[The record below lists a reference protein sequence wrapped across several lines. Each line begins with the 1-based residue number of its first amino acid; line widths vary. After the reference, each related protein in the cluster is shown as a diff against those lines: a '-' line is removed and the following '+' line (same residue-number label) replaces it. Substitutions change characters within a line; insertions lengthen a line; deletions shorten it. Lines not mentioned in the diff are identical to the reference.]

1 MEIPW
6 FVWLIAVILAIIG
19 LILIA
24 IFYRSC
30 NQMEKEDREKKVQ
43 LAEQKAGGNLHDNAN
58 QAENKDDEEAGNQ
71 DVVMLSSMQPQ
82 AIIEEIPKT
91 ATILNVEVPLMQP
104 SDSQNNSPRV
114 NDQSANFDTTKGGV
128 YHDQTADAS
137 LIQPVNADADRTM
150 DGLVVPTANAN
161 KQDDMDYIESDRGI
175 TSPKQGLNERK
186 N

>member
-30 NQMEKEDREKKVQ
+30 NQMEKEDREKKAQ

-58 QAENKDDEEAGNQ
+58 QAENKDEEAGNQ
-71 DVVMLSSMQPQ
+71 DVVMLSSSQPQ

-104 SDSQNNSPRV
+104 STSLNNSPRV

-128 YHDQTADAS
+128 YQDQTADAS

-150 DGLVVPTANAN
+150 DGLAVPTANN